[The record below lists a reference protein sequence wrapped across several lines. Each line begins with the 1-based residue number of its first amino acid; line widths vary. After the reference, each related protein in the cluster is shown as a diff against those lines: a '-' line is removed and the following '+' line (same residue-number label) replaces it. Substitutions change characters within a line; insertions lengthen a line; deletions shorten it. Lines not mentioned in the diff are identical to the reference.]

1 MCNYK
6 EQDRE
11 MTQWWQSSLARYIQS
26 QEQQWL
32 KYQQAK
38 LHGFFQLQ
46 LGGQSL
52 ILPTSLRP
60 CYQALM
66 GSSGQFYA
74 QSEQLP
80 FKSDSVD
87 VMLLQHVVEFS
98 RQPHQLLREADRVLN
113 EDGTL
118 VVLCFNPFSV
128 WGLRRLFSWQDS
140 LPWRGQFFSRQRLKD
155 WLSLLDFDVVEAR
168 SIIYCPPWQNE
179 RWIKRGGFLERWGR
193 RLWPY
198 LGGVTAIV
206 AKKRTFLVTPLPS
219 RWQNR
224 KLFPRPQLVNPSATR
239 KEH

>member
-66 GSSGQFYA
+66 GSSGQFHA

-87 VMLLQHVVEFS
+87 VMLLQHVVEF
-98 RQPHQLLREADRVLN
+98 
-113 EDGTL
+113 G
-118 VVLCFNPFSV
+118 
-128 WGLRRLFSWQDS
+128 
-140 LPWRGQFFSRQRLKD
+140 
-155 WLSLLDFDVVEAR
+155 
-168 SIIYCPPWQNE
+168 
-179 RWIKRGGFLERWGR
+179 
-193 RLWPY
+193 
-198 LGGVTAIV
+198 
-206 AKKRTFLVTPLPS
+206 
-219 RWQNR
+219 
-224 KLFPRPQLVNPSATR
+224 SAMF
-239 KEH
+239 

>member
-128 WGLRRLFSWQDS
+128 WGLRRLFSWQDR
-140 LPWRGQFFSRQRLKD
+140 LPWLGQFFSPQRLKD

>member
-6 EQDRE
+6 EHDHE
-11 MTQWWQSSLARYIQS
+11 MTHWWQSSLARYVQNR
-26 QEQQWL
+26 EQQWL
-32 KYQQAK
+32 QSQRAK
-38 LHGFFQLQ
+38 LQGFFQLQ
-46 LGGQSL
+46 FGGDSL
-52 ILPTSLRP
+52 ILPQSLRP

-66 GSSGQFYA
+66 GSGGQFHA
-74 QSEQLP
+74 QTEQLP

-87 VMLLQHVVEFS
+87 MILLQHVVEFS

-118 VVLCFNPFSV
+118 VLLCFNPFSL
-128 WGLRRLFSWQDS
+128 WGLRRLFSWQDQ
-140 LPWRGQFFSRQRLKD
+140 LPWRGQFFSRHRLKD
-155 WLSLLDFDVVEAR
+155 WLALLDFDVVEAR
-168 SIIYCPPWQNE
+168 SILYCPPWQNK
-179 RWIKRGGFLERWGR
+179 RWIKRSELTEKWGR

-198 LGGVTAIV
+198 FGGVTAIV
-206 AKKRTFLVTPLPS
+206 AKKRTLLVTPLQS